1 MLQCGRRAG
10 ALAKLDGA
18 GYDSDERRQMMRIAF
33 LLYDNLTQL
42 DLTGPAQV
50 LSRLPGAQVDY
61 VAATLDPVMSDCRL
75 ALMPTV
81 TLADAGQYDLVCVP
95 GGFGCSAVMN
105 DDVVLGWLRGQAPGL
120 KYLTSVCTGSLILAA
135 AGLLQ
140 GRKAG
145 CHWAWGHY
153 LALFGAEFVAQRTVI
168 DGNIITAG
176 GVTSGIDFAFR
187 IAEHLHGRDLADVL
201 RLALEYDPDQAPG
214 GTPASARPDILAQV
228 QAINTTRIGQRDAEI
243 RSAAATFAGDRS

>member
-1 MLQCGRRAG
+1 
-10 ALAKLDGA
+10 
-18 GYDSDERRQMMRIAF
+18 MRIAF

-50 LSRLPGAQVDY
+50 LSRLPGAQVDF
-61 VAATLDPVMSDCRL
+61 VAATPDPVMSDCGL

-81 TLADAGQYDLVCVP
+81 TMADAPQYDLLCVP

-105 DDVVLGWLRGQAPGL
+105 DAAALDWLRGQAPGL
-120 KYLTSVCTGSLILAA
+120 RYLTSVCTGSLILAA
-135 AGLLQ
+135 AGLLN

-153 LALFGAEFVAQRTVI
+153 LPLFGADFVAQRTVI

-187 IAEHLHGRDLADVL
+187 IADHLHGRDLADTL

-214 GTPASARPDILAQV
+214 GTPATARPEIVAQV
-228 QAINTTRIGQRDAEI
+228 QAMTAKRLGHRDSEM
-243 RSAAATFAGDRS
+243 RAAAARLNGETP

>member
-1 MLQCGRRAG
+1 
-10 ALAKLDGA
+10 
-18 GYDSDERRQMMRIAF
+18 MRIGF

-61 VAATLDPVMSDCRL
+61 VAATLAPVMSDCGL
-75 ALMPTV
+75 ALVPTV
-81 TLADAGQYDLVCVP
+81 TMADAPQFDLLCVP
-95 GGFGCSAVMN
+95 GGYGCSAVMN
-105 DDVVLGWLRGQAPGL
+105 DAVALDWLRGQAPGL

-135 AGLLQ
+135 AGLLH

-153 LALFGAEFVAQRTVI
+153 LPLFGAEFVAQRTVI
-168 DGNIITAG
+168 EGNIITAG

-187 IAEHLHGRDLADVL
+187 IAEHLHGPDLAAML

-214 GTPASARPDILAQV
+214 GTPASARPETVAQV
-228 QAINTTRIGQRDAEI
+228 QAITAQRLGHRDAEM
-243 RSAAATFAGDRS
+243 RAAAARLQGETP